1 MIEIR
6 FQNRMIFGFI
16 LNNLFTIK
24 QNEIYIDHL
33 GQLAK
38 GIAVLSFIP
47 VQLSNW
53 CLQGT
58 LLVLIINWK
67 WEAE

>member
-1 MIEIR
+1 
-6 FQNRMIFGFI
+6 MIFVFI

-24 QNEIYIDHL
+24 QNKICIDHL

-38 GIAVLSFIP
+38 GIAVLCFIP
-47 VQLSNW
+47 VHLSTW
-53 CLQGT
+53 SLQGM
-58 LLVLIINWK
+58 LLVLVINWK